1 MERRA
6 VCRMAVVPRVCGKE
20 REGVPPSVAPSCPQ
34 HPSDCTW
41 FLGVDRG
48 EWDGTGAG
56 RKDTGAASPREH
68 GHVGGVRPGAPQS
81 RAVTK
86 SMFRGE
92 LTVHWRLEWPA
103 CAETPWGLQLL
114 PLRPRWR

>member
-1 MERRA
+1 MECRA
-6 VCRMAVVPRVCGKE
+6 VCRTAVVPRVCGKE

-56 RKDTGAASPREH
+56 RKDTGAVSSREH
-68 GHVGGVRPGAPQS
+68 GHVGGCGQV
-81 RAVTK
+81 
-86 SMFRGE
+86 
-92 LTVHWRLEWPA
+92 
-103 CAETPWGLQLL
+103 
-114 PLRPRWR
+114 PLKVVL